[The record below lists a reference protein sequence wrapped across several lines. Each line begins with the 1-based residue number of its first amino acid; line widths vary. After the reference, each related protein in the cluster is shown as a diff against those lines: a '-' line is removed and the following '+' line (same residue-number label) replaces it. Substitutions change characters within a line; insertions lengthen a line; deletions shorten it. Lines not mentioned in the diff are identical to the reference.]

1 MNILLRAEKG
11 GKGEWKRELRGGTQS
26 GVDLVPLIFIAYLRP
41 RSVYDSYAAAHV
53 CSVGAVNSVIYV
65 RLFAKNA
72 EHKIQSGPKKY
83 VTT

>member
-41 RSVYDSYAAAHV
+41 WSVYDSYAAHV
-53 CSVGAVNSVIYV
+53 CSVGAVNSVIYE

-83 VTT
+83 ATP